1 MKKYIKPV
9 SLVLPVD
16 VDTDLMETSPVL
28 PVNNKEGN
36 GIQRAKGRYDDFDYD
51 EEMDYDT
58 EEDLW

>member
-9 SLVLPVD
+9 SIVLPVD
-16 VDTDLMETSPVL
+16 VDADLLELSL
-28 PVNNKEGN
+28 NNEEGN